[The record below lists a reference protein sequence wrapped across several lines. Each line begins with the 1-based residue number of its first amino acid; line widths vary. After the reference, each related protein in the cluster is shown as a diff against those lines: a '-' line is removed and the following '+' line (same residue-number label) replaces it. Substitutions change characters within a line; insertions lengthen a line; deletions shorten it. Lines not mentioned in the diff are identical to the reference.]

1 MGGSKADIW
10 MPLYIGDYLADT
22 SHLTTEQHGAYL
34 LLLMHQWRRGHF
46 SDEEFSTITRLSASS
61 TSQAV
66 LKHMLSTDEN
76 GLLYSKRLDREKST
90 WIEKKATYIERAS
103 KGGLALK
110 AGTTRRHGL
119 RTPTGDTIH
128 DHLARA
134 GGGNLGLIP
143 GRGHER

>member
-90 WIEKKATYIERAS
+90 WIEKKATYVERAS

-110 AGTTRRHGL
+110 EK
-119 RTPTGDTIH
+119 
-128 DHLARA
+128 RA
-134 GGGNLGLIP
+134 SSSASSATSSSLQAIP
-143 GRGHER
+143 YGRQRSRMDSHV